1 MSFIRN
7 PKDFWS
13 GAIFIA
19 FGLAGFLIGRDYHM
33 GTALHMG
40 AAYFPSVLSGLLIV
54 IGAIAV
60 VRSMIR
66 PGDPIGRFAFR
77 ELSLVIGATL
87 LFGFLVRGTGVA
99 IAIIVLVMVSGFA
112 SIKFK
117 VIPFLAVAIGMAA
130 FTALV
135 FIKALG
141 LQMSLFGTWLGF

>member
-1 MSFIRN
+1 MSFIRD

-19 FGLAGFLIGRDYHM
+19 FGLGGFLIGRDYHM
-33 GTALHMG
+33 GTALNMG
-40 AAYFPSVLSGLLIV
+40 AAYFPSVLSGLLMV

-60 VRSMIR
+60 ARSMTR
-66 PGDPIGRFAFR
+66 PSDPISRFAFK

-99 IAIIVLVMVSGFA
+99 IAIIVLVIVSGLA
-112 SIKFK
+112 SVKFK
-117 VIPFLAVAIGMAA
+117 VIPFLALAIGMAL

-141 LQMSLFGTWLGF
+141 LQMQLFGPWLGF